1 MIFPE
6 FSEILLLWYK
16 NQKRDLPWRK
26 TKNPYFIWLSE
37 IILQQTRVIQGM
49 PYYYNFI
56 EKYPN
61 IQSLANAN
69 EEDILKTWQGLG
81 YYSRAKNLHQTAI
94 YISEK
99 LNGIFPT
106 NYNDIKKL
114 KGIGD
119 YTASAISSI
128 CYNEAQATVDG
139 NVYRVLSRIFG
150 IDIPINSSK
159 GIKYFKNNPG
169 EYNQAIMDFGATWC
183 KPKNPNCNT
192 CPFNNK
198 CIAFHYNKIDFFP
211 IKNKKISIK
220 NRFFNYCVIIDNN
233 EKTILLKRESKDI
246 WQGLYE
252 FPLIETT
259 EKQEDKSIIEKINNT
274 FKNIHKIEKY
284 SKEYIHKLS
293 HQHIHTF
300 FWKIYVNDILEN
312 GITFSEMD
320 NYPKSTLIVNFL
332 KSIEN

>member
-1 MIFPE
+1 MYE
-6 FSEILLLWYK
+6 L
-16 NQKRDLPWRK
+16 
-26 TKNPYFIWLSE
+26 
-37 IILQQTRVIQGM
+37 IILFFVV
-49 PYYYNFI
+49 
-56 EKYPN
+56 
-61 IQSLANAN
+61 
-69 EEDILKTWQGLG
+69 
-81 YYSRAKNLHQTAI
+81 LHF
-94 YISEK
+94 K
-99 LNGIFPT
+99 F
-106 NYNDIKKL
+106 
-114 KGIGD
+114 
-119 YTASAISSI
+119 
-128 CYNEAQATVDG
+128 
-139 NVYRVLSRIFG
+139 
-150 IDIPINSSK
+150 
-159 GIKYFKNNPG
+159 YFL
-169 EYNQAIMDFGATWC
+169 
-183 KPKNPNCNT
+183 
-192 CPFNNK
+192 
-198 CIAFHYNKIDFFP
+198 

-320 NYPKSTLIVNFL
+320 NYPKSTLIVNFS